1 MKLKDAEKIL
11 NESKG
16 KHIDKIYIP
25 SLGRDVMF
33 SPLTTADV
41 KTLTRMSFLDVFDLN
56 VEGLKLGL
64 FDKLCQEDLTDT
76 AVTDETRNCYISSY

>member
-1 MKLKDAEKIL
+1 MAK
-11 NESKG
+11 
-16 KHIDKIYIP
+16 
-25 SLGRDVMF
+25 F
-33 SPLTTADV
+33 
-41 KTLTRMSFLDVFDLN
+41 DVFDLN